1 MNDIQA
7 RVSQCFANVFPGV
20 PAAELPRISVGSLA
34 RWDSIAHVT
43 LLSAIGEEFSLDI
56 SPDDFDE
63 LTSYGLI
70 LDYVESHT
78 GNG

>member
-1 MNDIQA
+1 MNDIQT

-20 PAAELPRISVGSLA
+20 APADLPSASVESLA
-34 RWDSIAHVT
+34 RWDSVAHVT

-63 LTSYGLI
+63 LTSYKLI
-70 LDYVESHT
+70 LQFVENHAH
-78 GNG
+78 

>member
-1 MNDIQA
+1 MNDIQT

-20 PAAELPRISVGSLA
+20 APSDLPSASVETLA
-34 RWDSIAHVT
+34 RWDSVAHVT

-63 LTSYGLI
+63 LTSYKSI
-70 LDYVESHT
+70 VEFVENHAH
-78 GNG
+78 